1 MADSIYAFLERR
13 ENKEIIDKLVDQ
25 TDYLLRQPTTDI
37 ELVIP
42 ATSYASRSL
51 LINRF
56 KGHRPLVGTL
66 IAEDQS
72 IPPSRPQ
79 MLLSEEL
86 LTNTK
91 IGKGYEW
98 NEMDQRLL
106 LELQSSTMQ
115 AATKTAIEQNF
126 FGNVA
131 SIVPGLY
138 DKSLILAMQ
147 VAISGVCNF
156 VDPIS
161 GVNFAVDYT
170 GAIPTAHLPAALT
183 TTNKWDAPLT
193 CTPLTIIKNLTEQ
206 VYRRSSD
213 PIGEWAP
220 YIFMH
225 WEQLRQIAESN
236 EAKIAFVR
244 SQGNSTTGTP
254 DLTGVYLDDDTA
266 KGLVTKFGHGV
277 QVKLFDTKYSE
288 LQADKRT
295 VLNKPFLADTAGNT
309 GYIFLAFESYIERA
323 FVPTIEA
330 KLSPGVYLVNGFQ
343 TDRVPHR
350 YWTEGVANFIPFV
363 ADPRRI
369 AAQKV
374 V

>member
-1 MADSIYAFLERR
+1 MTDSIYAFLERR
-13 ENKEIIDKLVDQ
+13 ENKEIWQKLVDQ
-25 TDYLLRQPTTDI
+25 TDYLLRESTVDI
-37 ELVIP
+37 EKVIP
-42 ATSYASRSL
+42 ATSYPSRSL

-79 MLLSEEL
+79 MQLSEEL
-86 LTNTK
+86 LTNAK

-98 NEMDQRLL
+98 NEADQRLN
-106 LELQSSTMQ
+106 LEMQAGTLQ

-131 SIVPGLY
+131 SIVPGIY
-138 DKSLILAMQ
+138 DKSLILAIQ
-147 VAISGVCNF
+147 VAITGACTF
-156 VDPIS
+156 VDPVS
-161 GVNFAVDYT
+161 GINFALDYT
-170 GAIPTAHLPAALT
+170 GAIPSAHLPAPLA

-193 CTPLTIIKNLTEQ
+193 CTPLTNIKNLTEQ

-213 PIGEWAP
+213 PIGEWAQ

-244 SQGNSTTGTP
+244 SQGNATTGTP
-254 DLTGVYLDDDTA
+254 DLTGVYLDDATA
-266 KGLVTKFGHGV
+266 MGLVTKFGHGI

-288 LQADKRT
+288 LQADKKT
-295 VLNKPFLADTAGNT
+295 VLNKPFLSDTAGNT
-309 GYIFLAFESYIERA
+309 GYIFLAFDAYIERA
-323 FVPTIEA
+323 FVPTIEN
-330 KLSPGVYLVNGFQ
+330 KLASGIYVVNGFQ

-350 YWTEGVANFIPFV
+350 YWTEGVANCIPFI